1 MRTNNVKTAT
11 TNVNGAIFTLDVLF
25 PARTGLGGTVE
36 VAMDCLSWCVC
47 AAHKSGWLLR
57 FPTLRKSAKDGA
69 PSIAVRKEE
78 LKGGAP
84 GSRLLPDWI

>member
-1 MRTNNVKTAT
+1 
-11 TNVNGAIFTLDVLF
+11 
-25 PARTGLGGTVE
+25 
-36 VAMDCLSWCVC
+36 MDCLSWCVC

-84 GSRLLPDWI
+84 GDGLFELVRLCRAQIWLAFAVSHPSQKREGWGTFDCG

>member
-1 MRTNNVKTAT
+1 MRTNNVQTAT
-11 TNVNGAIFTLDVLF
+11 TNVNGAIFYVRRAVSGSDRF
-25 PARTGLGGTVE
+25 GRHCGG
-36 VAMDCLSWCVC
+36 AMDCLSWCVC

-84 GSRLLPDWI
+84 GDGKHRVSR